1 MQIPGNPLTLV
12 SGLLR
17 QPPLAGLQ
25 PKADTRVAPAAAPG
39 RARSGIAANLEDA
52 VRTLRAQ
59 GRIPPRGSLLD
70 IQA

>member
-1 MQIPGNPLTLV
+1 MQIPSNPLTFI
-12 SGLLR
+12 SGLLG
-17 QPPLAGLQ
+17 QPPVTGLQ
-25 PKADTRVAPAAAPG
+25 PKAEPQAASN
-39 RARSGIAANLEDA
+39 RARSAIAPNLEDA